1 MCTGSSPESGLTRSH
16 SMYYYI
22 YISLIQPGIHFG
34 TESKNGFYILD
45 IKDMLYVILQ
55 KLRIF
60 SNVNLYKMQT
70 SVFIN
75 ILLEYMHIYLS
86 TYLC

>member
-1 MCTGSSPESGLTRSH
+1 
-16 SMYYYI
+16 
-22 YISLIQPGIHFG
+22 
-34 TESKNGFYILD
+34 
-45 IKDMLYVILQ
+45 MLYVILQ

-75 ILLEYMHIYLS
+75 NILLEYMHIYLS

>member
-1 MCTGSSPESGLTRSH
+1 
-16 SMYYYI
+16 
-22 YISLIQPGIHFG
+22 
-34 TESKNGFYILD
+34 
-45 IKDMLYVILQ
+45 MLYVILQ